1 MVWLQKVKYWPVS
14 STNRWT
20 TGLTTEGQVVTSV
33 QYKQLN
39 QWSDYRRSST
49 DQCPVQTDKPVVW
62 LQKVKY
68 WPVSGIKWW
77 TSGLT
82 TEGQVLTSVWYK
94 VMNQWSDYRRSSID
108 QCPVPRDMNRLVW
121 LQKAK
126 YWPVLQRLNSA
137 WPWDWQSD
145 QRYSQLFPCL
155 VISGG
160 GRLLVSWTLGHGSRP
175 GHHLNIIFINR
186 QLSNNTIARLGIQHV
201 LM

>member
-1 MVWLQKVKYWPVS
+1 MNQWSDYRRSSTDQCPVQIDELVVWLQKVKYWPVS

-20 TGLTTEGQVVTSV
+20 SGLTTEGQVVTSV

-121 LQKAK
+121 LQKA
-126 YWPVLQRLNSA
+126 SI
-137 WPWDWQSD
+137 D
-145 QRYSQLFPCL
+145 QFYK
-155 VISGG
+155 G
-160 GRLLVSWTLGHGSRP
+160 WTLRGLGTGSLISCIHSSFPVWWYPVVAACWLAGHWVM
-175 GHHLNIIFINR
+175 GHAQVI
-186 QLSNNTIARLGIQHV
+186 T
-201 LM
+201 